1 MHHFRLY
8 LRLLNVQLVSQIQYR
23 TSFIFQLLGTAL
35 ISSLEFASLALA
47 MQRFEFLG
55 GWNIGEIA
63 FLVGLVEVGFGAMDM
78 IFSGFD
84 PQYFGQSIRKG
95 SFDQVL
101 LRPIPSGVQVLGSDL
116 GLRRIGRIVTGFI
129 ILFYSFSVVPIAWTA
144 IKILLIPVLIVSLL
158 IFFGALFVIGA
169 TFTFWTVDAIEV
181 MNILTYGGSYV
192 ISHPMH
198 VLQSWLRNFF
208 TFIVPAIF
216 LNYYPAL
223 YILGKQD
230 PVAMPAWAPFAA
242 PFVAAAALWIAAAFW
257 RYGIRHYQSSG
268 S

>member
-116 GLRRIGRIVTGFI
+116 GLRRIGAPGRLKG
-129 ILFYSFSVVPIAWTA
+129 LGAAVPGQNCLCGWIGRNTA
-144 IKILLIPVLIVSLL
+144 
-158 IFFGALFVIGA
+158 GQ
-169 TFTFWTVDAIEV
+169 
-181 MNILTYGGSYV
+181 N
-192 ISHPMH
+192 
-198 VLQSWLRNFF
+198 R
-208 TFIVPAIF
+208 
-216 LNYYPAL
+216 
-223 YILGKQD
+223 
-230 PVAMPAWAPFAA
+230 
-242 PFVAAAALWIAAAFW
+242 
-257 RYGIRHYQSSG
+257 
-268 S
+268 